1 MGVNAIIDS
10 AHLYFQS
17 PLLQKYVRFNTT
29 LRNNLS
35 CENKAQQGFDEWTQ
49 QNILVV
55 FENPPFPYGLQTSK
69 THFNSFYTWWLG
81 RNAINCYE
89 CIFTNSNVPMNI
101 KNIFVEL
108 KTLCLDTIV
117 FVFFSLFVFYRI
129 KDLSCTESE
138 DIYVWMTTCFR
149 KY

>member
-35 CENKAQQGFDEWTQ
+35 CENKAQQGFDERTQ

-69 THFNSFYTWWLG
+69 THFNL
-81 RNAINCYE
+81 
-89 CIFTNSNVPMNI
+89 FTRGGKEGMPSIATNV
-101 KNIFVEL
+101 FL
-108 KTLCLDTIV
+108 QTR
-117 FVFFSLFVFYRI
+117 S
-129 KDLSCTESE
+129 
-138 DIYVWMTTCFR
+138 
-149 KY
+149 